1 MMMKSKIKKVITGF
15 LLVVILTVLAGF
27 QSNFF
32 EVAKQIDIYTT
43 LFKELNMYYI
53 DEVNP
58 AKLTNNAINNMLQN
72 LDPYTRYYDEQGV
85 EDARIA
91 STGEYGGIGAVSR
104 YKNKTLIIREIL
116 KNSPAEKAGIKP
128 GDKILKIDDIR
139 IKDFEGKEVTA
150 LLKGLPNTKVKL
162 QIERQNKKI
171 ELEITRKKIDV
182 NPVPYFT
189 MLNAEVGYI
198 SFTKFNEKAASE
210 VKKAFTDL
218 KEQGMKKLII
228 DVRSNPGG
236 LLNEAV
242 KITNFFIPKDKIVV
256 TTKAKTKKWSDTFK
270 TRNEPLD
277 VEIPIAILINNRSA
291 SAAEILAGSLQDYD
305 RAVVVGER
313 SFGKG
318 LVQRYRELSYGTQM
332 KVTISKYYTPS
343 GRCIQELDYTNRDD
357 KGNIPKFSDAGRA
370 TFKTEMGRIVFGG
383 GGIHPD
389 IEIKKP
395 KTTKT
400 TEILFQSDA
409 FFNYTTD
416 YFYKN
421 SSIQNPSK
429 FKLNTSDFID
439 LKNYLRNN
447 NEAFETN
454 AEADFKE
461 AKQQAI
467 SENLDGSLSKTYTK
481 LLSEIQSE
489 KLKELDKN
497 RDEVL
502 NKLTEEIVKRYYYNE
517 GVYKQKAV
525 FDNTIIKAVSIL
537 NNSKEYNSIFKIK

>member
-1 MMMKSKIKKVITGF
+1 MKSKFKKVAIGF
-15 LLVVILTVLAGF
+15 LLVVTLIISAGF

-58 AKLTNNAINNMLQN
+58 AELTNNAITSMLQK

-104 YKNKTLIIREIL
+104 YKNKTLVIRSIL
-116 KNSPAEKAGIKP
+116 KNSPAEKAGINP
-128 GDKILKIDDIR
+128 GDKILKINDVVV
-139 IKDFEGKEVTA
+139 KNFESKEVSA
-150 LLKGLPNTKVKL
+150 LLKGIPNSKVKL
-162 QIERQNKKI
+162 QIERQNKKV
-171 ELEITRKKIDV
+171 EFDITRKKIDV

-189 MLNAEVGYI
+189 LLSDEVGYI

-210 VKKAFTDL
+210 VKKAFLDL
-218 KEQGMKKLII
+218 KELGMKKLII
-228 DVRSNPGG
+228 DVRGNPGG
-236 LLNEAV
+236 LLNETV
-242 KITNFFIPKDKIVV
+242 KITNFFIPKDKVVV
-256 TTKAKTKKWSDTFK
+256 TTKAKTKKWSNTFK
-270 TRNEPLD
+270 TRSEPLD
-277 VEIPIAILINNRSA
+277 LDIPITILVNNRSA
-291 SAAEILAGSLQDYD
+291 SASEILAGSLQDYD
-305 RAVVVGER
+305 RAIVVGER

-357 KGNIPKFSDAGRA
+357 KGNIPKFSDIGRA
-370 TFKTEMGRIVFGG
+370 TFKTDKGRTVYGG
-383 GGIHPD
+383 GGINPD
-389 IEIKKP
+389 VEIKKS

-400 TEILFQSDA
+400 TEILLKSDA
-409 FFNYTTD
+409 FFNYVTD

-421 SSIQNPSK
+421 PSIESASK
-429 FKLNTSDFID
+429 FKLNDSDFSA
-439 LKNYLRNN
+439 LKSYLNKN
-447 NEAFETN
+447 NEAFETDT
-454 AEADFKE
+454 EVDFKKANE
-461 AKQQAI
+461 TAI
-467 SENLDGSLSKTYTK
+467 SEYLEGGLSKTYNK

-497 RDEVL
+497 KNEIL
-502 NKLTEEIVKRYYYNE
+502 NKLTEEIIKRYYYEE
-517 GVYKQKAV
+517 GVYIQKTV
-525 FDNTIIKAVSIL
+525 FDNTILKAISIL
-537 NNSKEYNSIFKIK
+537 NNTNKYNSILNNN